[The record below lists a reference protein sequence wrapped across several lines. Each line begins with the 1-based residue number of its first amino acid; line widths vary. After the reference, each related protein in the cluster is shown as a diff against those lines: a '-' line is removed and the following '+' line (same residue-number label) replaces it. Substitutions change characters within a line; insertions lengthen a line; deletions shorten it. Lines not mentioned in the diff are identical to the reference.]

1 MSKLQKVKNFN
12 FFLFSLPVVLL
23 FLASCSAKRSSVAV
37 VVDRQTYDAIS
48 EAVDN
53 YVNAITTSDRE
64 GVLVVDI
71 WNNPDSIKNKLK
83 EMYDSEMLEGAVFVG
98 KIPVPMIRDAQHLTT
113 AFKMSQKRPWIES
126 SVPSDRFYDDFDL
139 KFDYLGQDTVNTL
152 AHYYSLR
159 ADSPQE
165 ITCDIYSARI
175 KAPAGENEY
184 EAIADFLNK
193 AAEAHENPEKMRNVL
208 HFAGHGYN
216 SDSMNARMDEGSAL
230 REQFPF
236 LNEYGGSLTYIDH
249 TFDDFVRDRLLT
261 SLEDEELDLAIL
273 HHHGSEDTQYFNG
286 TPTGGNIRRWID
298 LSRDYLR
305 SVIRRYDNPA
315 PQMRRMVETYGIPY
329 SWVSDAFDKDKIYLD
344 SLNYANKNTMISDL
358 EGYASGA
365 TIVVLDACFNGAFI
379 NDDYIAAHYIFNP
392 GSTIAVKANTV
403 NTLQDTW
410 TNELMG
416 LLNLGVCVGDWAK
429 GQLTL
434 ESHLFGDPT
443 FAFAPQY
450 EEYKNLE
457 HDIVAQRDN
466 AGYWRKVLDGPA
478 DAPADLKALAIKMLY
493 RNNAITSDELLQI
506 AKESPYM
513 NVRLE
518 AFMTNCKI
526 ADENL
531 SEAIKVAMYDNF
543 ELTRRLALIA
553 AGKNADPILLQ
564 DLAKFY
570 LAPQTTARELFQLG
584 KADEI
589 FENEEFVKALEIYGE
604 KYERWIDEKEF
615 DALVKRAERSYKS
628 AMADI
633 ETLMSDESSARDK
646 KFAISRERNNCN
658 PFSVDGLC
666 HVVEHD
672 SDKEL
677 QLAAAEALGWFRY
690 SYIKPQIVEKCKALY
705 EKASDEDVKN
715 ELLKTINRL
724 N

>member
-1 MSKLQKVKNFN
+1 MKALSKLKIFN
-12 FFLFSLPVVLL
+12 SFLLTLSAVM
-23 FLASCSAKRSSVAV
+23 FLIVSCSTRKRCVAV
-37 VVDRQTYDAIS
+37 VVDRQTYETIS

-53 YVNAITTSDRE
+53 YINAITTSDRE

-71 WNNPDSIKNKLK
+71 WNNPDSIKNELMQ
-83 EMYDSEMLEGAVFVG
+83 MYTSRMLEGAVFIG

-113 AFKMSQKRPWIES
+113 AFKMSQKSPWIES

-152 AHYYSLR
+152 AHYYSLS

-165 ITCDIYSARI
+165 ISCDIYSARI
-175 KAPAGENEY
+175 KAPAGEDEY

-261 SLEDEELDLAIL
+261 SLEDDELDLAIL

-286 TPTGGNIRRWID
+286 APAGGNIRKWID

-329 SWVSDAFDKDKIYLD
+329 AWVSDAFDKDKIVLD

-358 EGYASGA
+358 EGYSSGA

-443 FAFAPQY
+443 FAFAPQDEKY
-450 EEYKNLE
+450 GEIG
-457 HDIVAQRDN
+457 HDIVAQKEN
-466 AGYWRKVLDGPA
+466 AKYWRKVLDGPA
-478 DAPADLKALAIKMLY
+478 ETPADLKALAIKMLY

-506 AKESPYM
+506 ARESPYM

-526 ADENL
+526 ADGNL
-531 SEAIKVAMYDNF
+531 PEAIRLAMYDNF

-553 AGKNADPILLQ
+553 AGKNADPMLLQ
-564 DLAKFY
+564 DLARLY

-589 FENEEFVKALEIYGE
+589 FENEEFVKALEIYRE
-604 KYERWIDEKEF
+604 KYKRWIDNEEF
-615 DALVKRAERSYKS
+615 DELVKRAERSYKS
-628 AMADI
+628 TMADI
-633 ETLMSDESSARDK
+633 EALMSDESSARDK
-646 KFAISRERNNCN
+646 RFAISRERNNCN

-677 QLAAAEALGWFRY
+677 QVAAAEALGWFNL
-690 SYIKPQIVEKCKALY
+690 SYMKPQIVQKCKTLY
-705 EKASDEDVKN
+705 EKVSDEDVKN